1 MPFESNY
8 TVNKA
13 MYEVISTVVDILE
26 LRTMKELF
34 LVAVSGLLLWLVYSA
49 VELRT
54 CLLFVYCEKTNEPN
68 EPLDAWWSVQVALHS
83 ISEFKPNFE
92 LASIE
97 VKKDDRFFHG
107 I

>member
-13 MYEVISTVVDILE
+13 MYEVISTVVDTLE

-68 EPLDAWWSVQVALHS
+68 EPLDA
-83 ISEFKPNFE
+83 
-92 LASIE
+92 
-97 VKKDDRFFHG
+97 
-107 I
+107 